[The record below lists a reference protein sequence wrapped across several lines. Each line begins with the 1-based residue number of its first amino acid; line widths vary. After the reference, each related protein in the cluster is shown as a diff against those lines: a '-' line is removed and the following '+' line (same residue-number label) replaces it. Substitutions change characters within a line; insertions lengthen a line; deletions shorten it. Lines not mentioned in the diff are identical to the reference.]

1 MAGVDDVA
9 GVGED
14 VDDDADEADCVAQA
28 ELNATVMASIGP
40 PALIISALINKRR
53 SPFLIGSPEII
64 ANPRVKTEGLV
75 LRGKQN
81 GVASLSKCDPSSE
94 SFHLVR
100 HLCV

>member
-28 ELNATVMASIGP
+28 ELNAKVMASSGP
-40 PALIISALINKRR
+40 PALIISVLINKRR

-64 ANPRVKTEGLV
+64 ANSGLQTEGIV
-75 LRGKQN
+75 LRENKMGSHLFRNATHQ
-81 GVASLSKCDPSSE
+81 VRASTL
-94 SFHLVR
+94 
-100 HLCV
+100 